1 MGLDHDQKLIT
12 ARVSP
17 FAHAYYVWSTSVTA
31 IVSYPAHGMTEWL
44 NDRSHYSTT
53 TSLGEVWMRLQ
64 IWTISDTC
72 LVTSGWYGQ
81 LGVHSSTSTTDLNY
95 QWYVPCNKWMIWT
108 TRCSFINMSSF
119 VPRYQSRYVST
130 LLRISTR
137 TVNIVCMNHC
147 GASKMCSANVHTM
160 RHTAFIYSPPSVL
173 FSEDSQ

>member
-72 LVTSGWYGQ
+72 LVTSGWYGR
-81 LGVHSSTSTTDLNY
+81 LGVRSSTCRASFQDTSRGTCPRCYVSVRGPSTSSA
-95 QWYVPCNKWMIWT
+95 WT
-108 TRCSFINMSSF
+108 TAERRRCVALTST
-119 VPRYQSRYVST
+119 QCAT
-130 LLRISTR
+130 LLSYTHHLQFCFLKTR
-137 TVNIVCMNHC
+137 N
-147 GASKMCSANVHTM
+147 S
-160 RHTAFIYSPPSVL
+160 
-173 FSEDSQ
+173 